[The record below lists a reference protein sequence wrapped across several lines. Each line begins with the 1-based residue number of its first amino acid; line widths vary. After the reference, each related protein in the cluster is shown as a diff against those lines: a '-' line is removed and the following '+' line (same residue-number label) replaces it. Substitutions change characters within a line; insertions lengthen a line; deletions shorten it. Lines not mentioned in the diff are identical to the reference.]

1 MLRQKTRKTSK
12 KQCEILYK
20 CKRWSELR
28 QKDDTKVHFN
38 LCAEISTNRW
48 AMQSKLKRIWL
59 KCLQR
64 GCKGG
69 EKRGPKDVPAA
80 LRGMCDCKWSQCR
93 VHSEIQQIRF
103 LILFIRI
110 IC

>member
-64 GCKGG
+64 GCEGG
-69 EKRGPKDVPAA
+69 EKGAKGCAGGSARNVWLQMEPVSSA
-80 LRGMCDCKWSQCR
+80 LRNTTNTIPDFVYKNY
-93 VHSEIQQIRF
+93 
-103 LILFIRI
+103 L
-110 IC
+110 